1 MDKINVEVIVPAI
14 NKKYEFLLP
23 IVMKVNVA
31 KQLMTGIVCNLE
43 GINFDNENLM
53 LCYIDKGEEIGSN
66 LSIEEAGIKDGSKLL
81 MV

>member
-66 LSIEEAGIKDGSKLL
+66 LSIEETGIKDGSKLL

>member
-1 MDKINVEVIVPAI
+1 LDKINVEVIVPAI

>member
-43 GINFDNENLM
+43 GINFDNESLL

>member
-23 IVMKVNVA
+23 MVMKVNVA
-31 KQLMTGIVCNLE
+31 KQLMTGVVVNLE
-43 GINFDNENLM
+43 GISFDSESLM